1 MQSQS
6 YYALQSLTRG
16 THSFFFFYTRK
27 VCIKTDYGI
36 CAGICTNKS
45 QIHEVFVGQ
54 TVNDQSPL
62 FRSLSERSS
71 RGQKGGWE
79 EWEARDEWNQPA
91 VVWSV
96 PRDGRTPPSRS
107 DSNSLSLLLS
117 QSLKSLSPGFSEQK
131 EAPTGGS
138 PFSLTHEMMRTTQP
152 LPHRLRPPSLSPNSS
167 AREDYSPPHP
177 TPQNTQTVH
186 IYLPCLV
193 LSDVG

>member
-6 YYALQSLTRG
+6 DYTLQSLARG
-16 THSFFFFYTRK
+16 KFAS
-27 VCIKTDYGI
+27 TDYSI
-36 CAGICTNKS
+36 SAGICTNKS
-45 QIHEVFVGQ
+45 QIHKVFLGQ
-54 TVNDQSPL
+54 TVNDRSPL

-96 PRDGRTPPSRS
+96 PRDGRTPPSLALTLT
-107 DSNSLSLLLS
+107 LSLWLS

-152 LPHRLRPPSLSPNSS
+152 LPHRLHTPPFPF
-167 AREDYSPPHP
+167 P
-177 TPQNTQTVH
+177 
-186 IYLPCLV
+186 
-193 LSDVG
+193 